1 MVSKQWRVR
10 FALTPTPP
18 VVPSAKC
25 VSKTSN
31 AKPLPARS
39 RPKSKLACHECKSR
53 RVKCDETYPVCGHC
67 KRRGTLCI
75 PVPRHSGWHLEL
87 PLLIQQACNPGGTSP
102 SLLLQY
108 YFERVCH
115 IMVLDP
121 ENNPLAFP
129 LLTLMKESDALLH
142 VVQSIA
148 AAHKHGFADDAT
160 SECLFERKRAL
171 LSIQKELR
179 HVRKQSV
186 STFLAIFLMGIS
198 SPWIEGTSGMEHLLG
213 ARALG
218 DILLNDPNV
227 DYSSAYMQMILG
239 SYIWWEMAA
248 SFNLDHRLQRPLGTD
263 AIYKAVMAN
272 RLEYHSLTGYSL
284 ELFYLIANLN
294 HYCRRIVDGEPR
306 DLAHEAAVEEQLL
319 NWKPGGNDTLLVS
332 LSGAYRKHG
341 LIQLRRI
348 CGPNNGEPDLE
359 NERQIQTWAAEAME
373 NLMEIPHTSPY
384 LNFQPIPLLSAA
396 SEISS
401 DNRKQQE
408 EVKARF
414 RALYSLTHLPVM
426 LDAITLLEEIWELRP
441 LGIKTSWAVVLL
453 ETGKLLPLA

>member
-18 VVPSAKC
+18 AVPSAKC
-25 VSKTSN
+25 VFESSN
-31 AKPLPARS
+31 AKALPARS

-53 RVKCDETYPVCGHC
+53 RVKCDETYPVCRHC

-75 PVPRHSGWHLEL
+75 PAPRNSGWHLEL
-87 PLLIQQACNPGGTSP
+87 PLLIQQACKPGGMSP

-108 YFERVCH
+108 YFERVSH

-121 ENNPLAFP
+121 EINPLALP
-129 LLTLMKESDALLH
+129 LLVLMKESDALLH

-148 AAHKHGFADDAT
+148 SAHKHRFSGDAT

-213 ARALG
+213 ARALS
-218 DILLNDPNV
+218 DILLSDPNV
-227 DYSSAYMQMILG
+227 DHSSAYMQMIFG
-239 SYIWWEMAA
+239 IYIWWEMAA

-284 ELFYLIANLN
+284 ELFYLIADLN
-294 HYCRRIVDGEPR
+294 HYCRGIVDGEIR
-306 DLAHEAAVEEQLL
+306 DLVHEAAVEEQML
-319 NWKPGGNDTLLVS
+319 NWKPSGNDKLLVS
-332 LSGAYRKHG
+332 LGEAYRKHG

-348 CGPNNGEPDLE
+348 CGPNNGESDLE
-359 NERQIQTWAAEAME
+359 NERQIQTWASEAME
-373 NLMEIPHTSPY
+373 YLLEIPHTSPY

-401 DNRKQQE
+401 GNRKQQE

-441 LGIKTSWAVVLL
+441 LGIKTSWVVVLL